1 MQERRIKL
9 EQMLKTPGFANDKT
23 SSEIFTACYFIESNK
38 KICGQMPKNGIE
50 LFIRYEKSTQIA
62 VWMQIFKK

>member
-9 EQMLKTPGFANDKT
+9 EQMLKTPGFANYKT

-38 KICGQMPKNGIE
+38 KICGQTKGK
-50 LFIRYEKSTQIA
+50 RYRNINN
-62 VWMQIFKK
+62 